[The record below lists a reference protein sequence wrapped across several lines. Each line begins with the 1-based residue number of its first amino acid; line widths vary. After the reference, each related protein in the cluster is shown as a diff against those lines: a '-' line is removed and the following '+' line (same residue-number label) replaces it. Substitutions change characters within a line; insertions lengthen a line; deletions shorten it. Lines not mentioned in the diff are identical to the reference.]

1 MKKIPLDIL
10 NPNVTIVVTI
20 LVYGD
25 PSSEEMS
32 NTPVLNVSTDFLF
45 CSKRFIFLVH
55 SFIYL
60 FTLYFLT
67 CFSSGNNSFSTS
79 GDCLFYLTMHFMSRY
94 NKNTRKILHRY
105 FLCSLSRHCCQYH
118 YNPSNVVQF

>member
-20 LVYGD
+20 LVYAD

-45 CSKRFIFLVH
+45 SSKRFIFLVH
-55 SFIYL
+55 SFIHL
-60 FTLYFLT
+60 FIHSLFFNLFFFRKQLIFNIWWLFILFNSALYEQ
-67 CFSSGNNSFSTS
+67 
-79 GDCLFYLTMHFMSRY
+79 
-94 NKNTRKILHRY
+94 I
-105 FLCSLSRHCCQYH
+105 Q
-118 YNPSNVVQF
+118 